1 MRVAQLPNDVRVPS
15 QEPIAPVKYSS
26 SVQVCAMYS
35 EAILKVY
42 RASTYCTGDIAPAV
56 LVKELCGLSQTVR
69 LSAGNSGTLLLL

>member
-1 MRVAQLPNDVRVPS
+1 MGEANRLDNSDCSALHGAMRRQIMRPFPAT
-15 QEPIAPVKYSS
+15 VK
-26 SVQVCAMYS
+26 
-35 EAILKVY
+35 KVY